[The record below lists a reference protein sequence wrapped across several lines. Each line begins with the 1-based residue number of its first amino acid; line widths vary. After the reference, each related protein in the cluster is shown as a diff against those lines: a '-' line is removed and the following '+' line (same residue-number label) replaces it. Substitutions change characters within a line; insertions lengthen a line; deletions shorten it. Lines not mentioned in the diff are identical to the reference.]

1 MKLPT
6 HLTYFVDAAASLVQ
20 AGNQEADDDEAEDQQ
35 SRHHQA
41 QERHVARTV
50 PDVGGRRDRHGYRG
64 KMRRLHLQDTITQ
77 YTAAITV
84 IKLSPVSQCE
94 R

>member
-1 MKLPT
+1 MNVQT
-6 HLTYFVDAAASLVQ
+6 DLTYFVHAAASLVQ
-20 AGNQEADDDEAEDQQ
+20 AGNQESDHDEAEDQQ

-50 PDVGGRRDRHGYRG
+50 PDVGGRRDRHGCRW
-64 KMRRLHLQDTITQ
+64 KITRLHLQDSITQ
-77 YTAAITV
+77 HTA
-84 IKLSPVSQCE
+84 